1 MEVYVVYGRTYW
13 CEGVYDHE
21 GNYFRESPI
30 IEAYQSFDTALA
42 KMKEYVKEAYN
53 YLKKCNYI
61 VDKSF
66 SDKTT
71 EDDLFKCY
79 NMDDEY
85 LFDDEIDDDEV
96 EEEDSADEEI
106 TNDVCWYYDEG
117 EDYAEWQMLIKNFEP
132 DFGLT
137 FMFPNFHETVPIL
150 AGLGVRKVE
159 LNA

>member
-1 MEVYVVYGRTYW
+1 MEVYVVYGRTDW

-53 YLKKCNYI
+53 WLKESNYI
-61 VDKSF
+61 VDDSF
-66 SDKTT
+66 AEKTT
-71 EDDLFKCY
+71 VDDLFKCY
-79 NMDDEY
+79 NMDDTY
-85 LFDDEIDDDEV
+85 SFDDETDDDEG
-96 EEEDSADEEI
+96 EEEDHTDEEI
-106 TNDVCWYYDEG
+106 ENDVCWYYDEG

-150 AGLGVRKVE
+150 AGLGVTKVE
-159 LNA
+159 LNP